1 MPKIQTVGTP
11 LGTHVIMDLYECDA
25 ELLDNMEEIERI
37 LTDAAKVARSKI
49 IGKKFYK
56 FHPHGVSGVVLVAE
70 SHIAIHTWPE
80 YGYASVD
87 IYTCG
92 RKTKPMNA
100 CEYIVKA
107 LKSERHRILKMER
120 GIINNARNERKE

>member
-1 MPKIQTVGTP
+1 MEG
-11 LGTHVIMDLYECDA
+11 LGWHVVA
-25 ELLDNMEEIERI
+25 ELNGLSFEILNDAGYLADLLKRAIEYAG
-37 LTDAAKVARSKI
+37 LTLLSVHTHKYEPQGVTVLAI
-49 IGKKFYK
+49 I
-56 FHPHGVSGVVLVAE
+56 AE
-70 SHIAIHTWPE
+70 SHLMIHTWPE

-107 LKSERHRILKMER
+107 LKSERQRILKMER
-120 GIINNARNERKE
+120 GIINDARNERKE